1 MFGVQLIG
9 DMKSYVAL
17 KGSGMQPPGGD
28 GRWSV
33 VMWR

>member
-1 MFGVQLIG
+1 MFGVRLIG

-17 KGSGMQPPGGD
+17 KGRETQLPGGD